1 MIPILYPANETQF
14 QTNGLGALK
23 DVKMCEVH
31 EVLNGEYELTM
42 EYPVTGQ
49 RFEDIK
55 KTRLVLAKPSPQ
67 EDPQPFEIYKI
78 DKALNGNVTIY
89 AQHISYR
96 LSLIPVAPFTAS
108 SPLEAVQKITQ
119 KAFLTVPFTITVD
132 TTRTGE
138 FSLEQPKSARAVIG
152 DLLTKY
158 GLEVRWSGF
167 NVYLATI
174 RGADNGVKI
183 SYGKNLTELSH
194 ESDIQETATGIVP
207 YWTGMGGTGTG
218 TDTLVGDLYIDP
230 DKDQRYPYSRV
241 ITYDFS
247 NWFPEGHVPT
257 KSELNQAAVQYMA
270 NYQNGLPDETTNLS
284 FIPLWLTEEF
294 KDRAS
299 VEMVSLGD
307 TIRVTSENI
316 GADITAR
323 IVEVT
328 WDVLKERYE
337 DLITGKARSGL
348 SEQFTKVEEKIEND
362 TALKTAMQ
370 IAIDK
375 ATDMIT
381 GNNGGYIKFQYD
393 ADGKPYEML
402 VMDTD
407 DIATAQNVWR
417 FNQAGLG
424 HSSNGYNGPYSLAM
438 LMDGSINASM
448 ITTGDLNANLITT
461 GALNADLITTGTL
474 NADLIRSGV
483 IRDQNDRLFFNL
495 NNGSLKTVDI
505 WRYTTPTYLPIS
517 NQVRWRGERS
527 FDSGGDK
534 YVITS
539 HPDSPS
545 TYRSRSGTSTLAN
558 FHAEHLHVY
567 DSSGNEYLYGVFDME
582 FHDAFKIGAFFNGN
596 SYEKMNVFSLD
607 PDTHGTY
614 RFHLGDVRAGLDFEA
629 SDVRVYDG
637 NYLYSAYSGTIIVS
651 TENGDTV
658 WLKVINGILC
668 NE

>member
-14 QTNGLGALK
+14 RTNGLGALK
-23 DVKMCEVH
+23 DVTSCEVH
-31 EVLNGEYELTM
+31 EILNGEYELTM

-49 RFEDIK
+49 HFDDIK

-119 KAFLTVPFTITVD
+119 KAFLAVPFTITVD

-138 FSLEQPKSARAVIG
+138 FSLEQPKSVRAVIG

-158 GLEVRWSGF
+158 GLEVRWSGM
-167 NVYLATI
+167 NVYLTTI

-218 TDTLVGDLYIDP
+218 TDTLVGDLYIDQ

-448 ITTGDLNANLITT
+448 ITTGDLNADLITT

-474 NADLIRSGV
+474 NADLIRAGTLKSV
-483 IRDQNDRLFFNL
+483 NERIQFDL
-495 NNGSLKTVDI
+495 NNAKLTAASPWFYSDNTRDIKQRFENPSSNYTNCYGDDYVVVHDCRQSGHKADGSRYV
-505 WRYTTPTYLPIS
+505 RYT
-517 NQVRWRGERS
+517 
-527 FDSGGDK
+527 
-534 YVITS
+534 
-539 HPDSPS
+539 
-545 TYRSRSGTSTLAN
+545 
-558 FHAEHLHVY
+558 
-567 DSSGNEYLYGVFDME
+567 ME
-582 FHDAFKIGAFFNGN
+582 LHDAFRMETYYGGSSYISYLIDYGPASMNPRSSYYPNDHPKGHYVLEFGTGDELILHADRLRVFGA
-596 SYEKMNVFSLD
+596 K
-607 PDTHGTY
+607 Y
-614 RFHLGDVRAGLDFEA
+614 R
-629 SDVRVYDG
+629 SDAYTGYVY
-637 NYLYSAYSGTIIVS
+637 LE
-651 TENGDTV
+651 TENGEQTFYV
-658 WLKVINGILC
+658 NNGIIC
-668 NE
+668 TT

>member
-14 QTNGLGALK
+14 RTNGLGALK
-23 DVKMCEVH
+23 DVTSCEVH

-49 RFEDIK
+49 HFDDIK

-119 KAFLTVPFTITVD
+119 KAFLAVPFTITVD

-138 FSLEQPKSARAVIG
+138 FSLEQPKSVRAVIG

-167 NVYLATI
+167 NVYLTTV

-218 TDTLVGDLYIDP
+218 TDTLVGDLYIDQ

-483 IRDQNDRLFFNL
+483 IRDQSNRLYFDL
-495 NNGSLKTVDI
+495 NNARMECCTNWQIHSYDSERWFKYRMKRQLSTYGDSFIVDI
-505 WRYTTPTYLPIS
+505 DPSSTATYTSQAGDSALADI
-517 NQVRWRGERS
+517 RS
-527 FDSGGDK
+527 GLFTLYGDK
-534 YVITS
+534 GEEI
-539 HPDSPS
+539 
-545 TYRSRSGTSTLAN
+545 
-558 FHAEHLHVY
+558 
-567 DSSGNEYLYGVFDME
+567 LYGMIE
-582 FHDAFKIGAFFNGN
+582 LTIHDAFSMSARYGGHSYNGVN
-596 SYEKMNVFSLD
+596 LFSYQ
-607 PDTHGTY
+607 PDTDGTY
-614 RFHLGDVRAGLDFEA
+614 RIEFGGNDVPLWVYCSEIQVIQGGYRHEA
-629 SDVRVYDG
+629 YNGEIQVEDG
-637 NYLYSAYSGTIIVS
+637 NGDWQYLYVR
-651 TENGDTV
+651 
-658 WLKVINGILC
+658 NGIIC
-668 NE
+668 TN